1 MLSTAVPLL
10 LLPVRLETRFKTD
23 QSPYQLLI
31 RIYPDVVHID
41 SFERG
46 LSEMEVQWGEHFLE
60 QTRAAE
66 GDPDKQLNAWAQL
79 AQVFGPR
86 RAAWIANKTNPA
98 GPESIRADPTKPHTP
113 CTTLLPDFWV
123 ASGTAFYDENGHPDS
138 RHFSVQGREVKY
150 PDHSDCIYV
159 LPRLDQ
165 PGNGQTLQDDPH
177 AGWLVDF
184 ERAEAIGMGIR
195 VSNLPNVNLRID
207 QLLVYGI
214 KASLDPKQGKD
225 RLEKLFD
232 AHHYTQGLAFVAQ
245 GTPTNNTLSAP
256 SGYDSGDHG
265 SRDSFEIERQQT
277 ASEKDL
283 ANHRIIA
290 KYLGIDSS
298 KLVNVQH
305 AKVEEQQDA
314 REMNEVLWK
323 TTWKRFLE
331 ELLAL
336 NTPDQL
342 QDINNMYNHFMKYV
356 RARGPIPALRVG
368 SQPYGVLPVM
378 ALGETGRTN
387 AVNTRSAACLRELR
401 EIWRAALKNKELVP
415 RLTTDE
421 EDPDP
426 SLTLL
431 RILAMAPTG
440 LNYVGRN
447 STRIVPASSEMSED
461 GFKKTG
467 RTVPPALQ
475 KALDSMFG
483 PNIVTSHQRTVFTT
497 HAGLCSLGYELTR
510 EDDFDPSSGDT
521 SLFNLLRDKST
532 VVEGLPKLKAPVRAQ
547 LLRETLDLASH
558 RLDAWITSLATE
570 RLERLR
576 ENVNTATGL
585 SIGGY
590 GWVEN
595 LVPDAENSA
604 SSNHENFEFLHAP
617 SLAHATTAALL
628 RSGYLARRKKA
639 ASSESN
645 RDSNAVAV
653 NLSSDRIRLALHL
666 VDGVRGGQSLGTLL
680 GYRFERALHEQGLD
694 QYIPRFRDLAPGST
708 DLVPPGTLDD
718 RTTAKLSHLVLDGF
732 ELVQMY
738 RNAREKIPTDL
749 FNACEAQL
757 RALDEAI
764 DAVAD
769 LVLAESV
776 HHVAQGNH
784 VRAGATL
791 EAIARGETPPPELD
805 FVRTPRTGMNHTH
818 RIGVVLGPPSNEIP
832 WGISTPRAQAE
843 PALNHWVGNLLG
855 AQANDAVCKVTY
867 TDPTMNEKQT
877 VLVTIKDL
885 ELAPLDLVYLF
896 DSEVGG
902 HHSEI
907 EQRILYHV
915 QKDKPAINTIELE
928 FDASQGT
935 TPPAMGEVLEVARSL
950 RRLMTGARALEPRD
964 IDLPENVVEA
974 TPDVDPSLIA
984 RASAARTAFQV
995 AKDLLRAKIPANPDT
1010 PIADPPAAWT
1020 ALKALATYGIIGAIP
1035 VIPVNQADQ
1044 ADLTLKRLR
1053 SQAQGVLEEATVR
1066 DTRAQSITIETTA
1079 QGIAVLKVLFG
1090 EHFSVLPVFIPRA
1103 ENGRE
1108 LEQTFT
1114 SPTLQDTADLE
1125 SMTWFQ
1131 RIARVRDG
1139 AARLDTTMQYAEAHS
1154 GISLTFRI
1162 GQLPYQ
1168 ENEPWVALPSDTLP
1182 QHNRLSL
1189 VCIFSGERNF
1199 AKPLSGLLIE
1209 EWIETIPNKEELTGV
1224 TFRYDAP
1231 QPRAPQA
1238 LLLAVA
1244 PESVTTWDE
1253 SALETL
1259 LSETLELAKLRAV
1272 DLTALGEI
1280 GQYLPAMYVDAARI
1294 PIDFRLPLEKG
1305 SA

>member
-1 MLSTAVPLL
+1 MLSTSVPLL
-10 LLPVRLETRFKTD
+10 LLPVRLETRFVKTG
-23 QSPYQLLI
+23 PLYELRI
-31 RIYPDVVHID
+31 RIYPDVVHVD
-41 SFERG
+41 SFEPG
-46 LSEMEVQWGEHFLE
+46 LSEMEIQWGEHFRD
-60 QTRAAE
+60 QTRLA
-66 GDPDKQLNAWAQL
+66 GDDQDKQLNAWAQL

-86 RAAWIANKTNPA
+86 RAAWIAKQLSPTNQD
-98 GPESIRADPTKPHTP
+98 GPKRADTTKPHTP

-123 ASGTAFYDENGHPDS
+123 ASGNGSYTENAQQKLLT
-138 RHFSVQGREVKY
+138 FSERGREVKY
-150 PDHSDCIYV
+150 ADGLDCIYV

-165 PGNGQTLQDDPH
+165 PWNGQTLQDDPH

-184 ERAEAIGMGIR
+184 EKAEAIGMGIR
-195 VSNLPNVNLRID
+195 VSNLPNFNLRID
-207 QLLVYGI
+207 QLLVYGV
-214 KASLDPKQGKD
+214 KASLNPTDGKKRVEELLD
-225 RLEKLFD
+225 G
-232 AHHYTQGLAFVAQ
+232 HHYTHGLGFVAQ

-256 SGYDSGDHG
+256 SGYDSADHG
-265 SRDSFEIERQQT
+265 SRDSFQIERQQT
-277 ASEKDL
+277 ASEKDIS
-283 ANHRIIA
+283 NHRIVA
-290 KYLGIDSS
+290 KYLGIDS
-298 KLVNVQH
+298 KFLIKVQN
-305 AKVEEQQDA
+305 ANAEEQQDA
-314 REMNEVLWK
+314 AEINAVLWK
-323 TTWKRFLE
+323 ATWKRFLE

-336 NTPDQL
+336 NTPERL
-342 QDINNMYNHFMKYV
+342 QDIENMYGHFTKYV
-356 RARGPIPALRVG
+356 RARGPLPALRIG
-368 SQPYGVLPVM
+368 NQPYGVLPVM
-378 ALGETGRTN
+378 ALGETGSSD

-401 EIWRAALKNKELVP
+401 EIWRAALNNTVLIP
-415 RLTTDE
+415 RMTSDD
-421 EDPDP
+421 EDPN
-426 SLTLL
+426 LTLL
-431 RILAMAPTG
+431 RILTMAPTG

-447 STRIVPASSEMSED
+447 STRIVPSSSEISED

-475 KALDSMFG
+475 NALDSMFG
-483 PNIVTSHQRTVFTT
+483 PNTVTPHQRTVFTT
-497 HAGLCSLGYELTR
+497 HAGLCSLGYPLTK
-510 EDDFDPSSGDT
+510 EDDFTQSGDT
-521 SLFNLLRDKST
+521 SLFNLLRDRDK

-595 LVPDAENSA
+595 LVPDAEDSA
-604 SSNHENFEFLHAP
+604 SSNHEKFEFLHAP
-617 SLAHATTAALL
+617 SLAHATTSALL

-708 DLVPPGTLDD
+708 DLVPPGTIDD
-718 RTTAKLSHLVLDGF
+718 RTKAKLSHLVLDGF
-732 ELVQMY
+732 ELVQKY
-738 RNAREKIPTDL
+738 RQKMIPQDL
-749 FNACEAQL
+749 LDTCQAQL
-757 RALDEAI
+757 KGLDDAI

-791 EAIARGETPPPELD
+791 DAIARGETPPPELD

-818 RIGVVLGPPSNEIP
+818 RIGVIFSPSTAEVP
-832 WGISTPRAQAE
+832 WGITTPRAQAE
-843 PALNHWVGNLLG
+843 PALNHWVGLLLG
-855 AQANDAVCKVTY
+855 AQAQDAVCTVIY
-867 TDPTMNEKQT
+867 TDSTMSGKQT
-877 VLVTIKDL
+877 ILVTIKHL

-896 DSEVGG
+896 DSALGG

-915 QKDKPAINTIELE
+915 QKDKPSINTIELK
-928 FDASQGT
+928 FHASQGT

-950 RRLMTGARALEPRD
+950 RRLITGARALESRD
-964 IDLPENVVEA
+964 IELPENVIEA
-974 TPDVDPSLIA
+974 TPDVDPALIA
-984 RASAARTAFQV
+984 RTATARTAFQA

-1010 PIADPPAAWT
+1010 PIADPPAVWT
-1020 ALKALATYGIIGAIP
+1020 ALKALAAYGIIGAIP
-1035 VIPVNQADQ
+1035 VIPVNQADE
-1044 ADLTLKRLR
+1044 ADLALKRLR
-1053 SQAQGVLEEATVR
+1053 SQAQGVLEEATAR
-1066 DTRAQSITIETTA
+1066 DTRAQAMTIETTTQA
-1079 QGIAVLKVLFG
+1079 IAALKLLFG
-1090 EHFSVLPVFIPRA
+1090 EHFRALPSFTPPSP
-1103 ENGRE
+1103 NGEE
-1108 LEQTFT
+1108 LEKTFS
-1114 SPTLQDTADLE
+1114 SPTLQDTTDLQ

-1131 RIARVRDG
+1131 RITRVRDG
-1139 AARLDTTMQYAEAHS
+1139 AARLDTTMHYAEALS
-1154 GISLTFRI
+1154 GISPTFQI

-1168 ENEPWVALPSDTLP
+1168 ENEPWIAFPSDTLP
-1182 QHNRLSL
+1182 PHNRLSL

-1199 AKPLSGLLIE
+1199 TKPLSGLLIE
-1209 EWIETIPNKEELTGV
+1209 EWVEMIPNKEELTGV

-1244 PESVTTWDE
+1244 PESVATWDE

-1272 DLTALGEI
+1272 DLTALGEL
-1280 GQYLPAMYVDAARI
+1280 GQYLPAMYVDASRI
-1294 PIDFRLPLEKG
+1294 PTEFRLPLEKG

>member
-1 MLSTAVPLL
+1 MLSASVPLL
-10 LLPVRLETRFKTD
+10 LLPVRLETRFVKTGTL
-23 QSPYQLLI
+23 YVLLI
-31 RIYPDVVHID
+31 RIYPDVVHVD

-46 LSEMEVQWGEHFLE
+46 LSEMEVKWGEHFWD
-60 QTRAAE
+60 QTKLA
-66 GDPDKQLNAWAQL
+66 GVDQDKQLNAWAQL

-86 RAAWIANKTNPA
+86 RAAWIAKKTDPSE
-98 GPESIRADPTKPHTP
+98 PEPIQADPTKPHTP
-113 CTTLLPDFWV
+113 CTTLLPDFWI
-123 ASGTAFYDENGHPDS
+123 ASGTASYDKNGQPES

-150 PDHSDCIYV
+150 SDHSDCIYV

-184 ERAEAIGMGIR
+184 EKAEAIGMGIR
-195 VSNLPNVNLRID
+195 VSNLANVKLRID
-207 QLLVYGI
+207 QLLVYGV
-214 KASLDPKQGKD
+214 KASLNPTDGKK
-225 RLEKLFD
+225 RVEELLD
-232 AHHYTQGLAFVAQ
+232 AHHYTQGLAFVTQ

-256 SGYDSGDHG
+256 SGYNSGDHG
-265 SRDSFEIERQQT
+265 SRDSFAIERQQT
-277 ASEKDL
+277 ASEHDL
-283 ANHRIIA
+283 ANHRIMA

-298 KLVNVQH
+298 KLVNVQQ
-305 AKVEEQQDA
+305 AKVEEQQVA

-323 TTWKRFLE
+323 TTCERFLE

-336 NTPDQL
+336 NAPEQI
-342 QDINNMYNHFMKYV
+342 QDIKSMRNHFTNYV
-356 RARGPIPALRVG
+356 RARGPLPALRIG
-368 SQPYGVLPVM
+368 NQPYGVLPVM

-387 AVNTRSAACLRELR
+387 AVTTRSAACLRELR

-421 EDPDP
+421 EDPDS

-440 LNYVGRN
+440 LSYVGRN
-447 STRIVPASSEMSED
+447 STRIVPASSEISED
-461 GFKKTG
+461 GFKNTG
-467 RTVPPALQ
+467 RRPLPLHLQ
-475 KALDSMFG
+475 NALDTMFG
-483 PNIVTSHQRTVFTT
+483 PNTVTPHQRTVFTT
-497 HAGLCSLGYELTR
+497 HAGLRSLGYPLTK
-510 EDDFDPSSGDT
+510 EDDFAQSGDT
-521 SLFNLLRDKST
+521 SLFNLLRDRDK
-532 VVEGLPKLKAPVRAQ
+532 VVEGLPKLNARVRAQ

-570 RLERLR
+570 RLERIR
-576 ENVNTATGL
+576 ENGNTATGL

-595 LVPDAENSA
+595 LVPDSA
-604 SSNHENFEFLHAP
+604 SSNKEKFEFLHAP

-639 ASSESN
+639 ASRDN
-645 RDSNAVAV
+645 NKDSNAVAV

-680 GYRFERALHEQGLD
+680 GYRFERALHEQNLD
-694 QYIPRFRDLAPGST
+694 RHIPAFRTIAPGST
-708 DLVPPGTLDD
+708 DLVPPGTIDD
-718 RTTAKLSHLVLDGF
+718 RTKAKLSHLVLDGLA
-732 ELVQMY
+732 LVQKY
-738 RNAREKIPTDL
+738 RQEMIPQDL
-749 FNACEAQL
+749 LQACETQL
-757 RALDEAI
+757 KGLDDAI

-791 EAIARGETPPPELD
+791 EAIARGETPPPEID

-818 RIGVVLGPPSNEIP
+818 RIGVILSSPPTEAPWQIP
-832 WGISTPRAQAE
+832 TPRAQAE
-843 PALNHWVGNLLG
+843 PALNHWVKELLG
-855 AQANDAVCKVTY
+855 NDAKDTACQVAY
-867 TDPTMNEKQT
+867 TNATVNGEQTMWVSFQH
-877 VLVTIKDL
+877 L
-885 ELAPLDLVYLF
+885 ELAPLDLVYLL
-896 DSEVGG
+896 DGELGG

-915 QKDKPAINTIELE
+915 QKDKPSIVTISLK
-928 FDASQGT
+928 FDSSQSAT
-935 TPPAMGEVLEVARSL
+935 TPTMGQVLEVARSL
-950 RRLMTGARALEPRD
+950 RRLITGARALEPRD
-964 IDLPENVVEA
+964 LELPENVDEA

-984 RASAARTAFQV
+984 RATAARTAFQ
-995 AKDLLRAKIPANPDT
+995 ATNNRLRAKIPANPDT
-1010 PIADPPAAWT
+1010 PIGDPPAVWT
-1020 ALKALATYGIIGAIP
+1020 ALKDLAAYGIMGAIP
-1035 VIPVNQADQ
+1035 VIPLTSTDKANE
-1044 ADLTLKRLR
+1044 ADLVLKRLR
-1053 SQAQGVLEEATVR
+1053 SQAESVLDEATVR
-1066 DTRAQSITIETTA
+1066 DTRAQAMTIDTTA
-1079 QGIAVLKVLFG
+1079 QAIAVLKVLFG
-1090 EHFSVLPVFIPRA
+1090 ENFQVLPAFEPPTANR
-1103 ENGRE
+1103 EE
-1108 LEQTFT
+1108 LEKTFA
-1114 SPTLQDTADLE
+1114 SPTLQDTTDLH

-1139 AARLDTTMQYAEAHS
+1139 AARLDTTIQYAEALS
-1154 GISLTFRI
+1154 GTSLTFQI

-1168 ENEPWVALPSDTLP
+1168 ENERWVALPSDTLP

-1199 AKPLSGLLIE
+1199 AKPCSGLLIE
-1209 EWIETIPNKEELTGV
+1209 EWVEVIPNKEELTGV

-1244 PESVTTWDE
+1244 PESVPTWDE

-1272 DLTALGEI
+1272 DLTALGEL
-1280 GQYLPAMYVDAARI
+1280 GQYLPAMYVDASRI
-1294 PIDFRLPLEKG
+1294 PTEFRLPLEKG

>member
-1 MLSTAVPLL
+1 MLSASVPLL
-10 LLPVRLETRFKTD
+10 LLPVRLETRFFKTG
-23 QSPYQLLI
+23 LLYELRI
-31 RIYPDVVHID
+31 RIYPDVVHVD
-41 SFERG
+41 SFELG
-46 LSEMEVQWGEHFLE
+46 LSEMELKWGEHFWE

-66 GDPDKQLNAWAQL
+66 GDPDKLNAWAQL

-86 RAAWIANKTNPA
+86 RAAWIAKKTDPT
-98 GPESIRADPTKPHTP
+98 ESEPIPADPTKPHTP
-113 CTTLLPDFWV
+113 CTTLLPDFWI

-150 PDHSDCIYV
+150 QDHSNCIYV

-165 PGNGQTLQDDPH
+165 PASSENIKDDPH

-184 ERAEAIGMGIR
+184 EKAEAIGMGIR
-195 VSNLPNVNLRID
+195 VSNLPSANLRID
-207 QLLVYGI
+207 QLLVYGV
-214 KASLDPKQGKD
+214 KAFLRPDQGKT
-225 RLEKLFD
+225 RIEALLD
-232 AHHYTQGLAFVAQ
+232 AHHYTHGLAFVAQ

-256 SGYDSGDHG
+256 SGYDSGDQG
-265 SRDSFEIERQQT
+265 SRDSFKIERQQT
-277 ASEKDL
+277 ASENAL
-283 ANHRIIA
+283 ANHRIMA
-290 KYLGIDSS
+290 KYLGINSELLINVKDSD
-298 KLVNVQH
+298 
-305 AKVEEQQDA
+305 ATEQQDA

-323 TTWKRFLE
+323 ETWKRFLE

-336 NTPDQL
+336 KTPEQL
-342 QDINNMYNHFMKYV
+342 QDIENMREHFTNYV
-356 RARGPIPALRVG
+356 RARGPLPALRIG
-368 SQPYGVLPVM
+368 NQPYGVLPVM
-378 ALGETGRTN
+378 ALGKTGSSD

-401 EIWRAALKNKELVP
+401 EIWRAALNNEELIP
-415 RLTTDE
+415 RLTTK
-421 EDPDP
+421 DPNIGLP
-426 SLTLL
+426 LL

-440 LNYVGRN
+440 LSYVGRN
-447 STRIVPASSEMSED
+447 STRIVPALSEISED
-461 GFKKTG
+461 GLKSSG
-467 RTVPPALQ
+467 RRPLPVHLQ
-475 KALDSMFG
+475 NALDAMLG
-483 PNIVTSHQRTVFTT
+483 PNTVTPHQRTVFTT

-521 SLFNLLRDKST
+521 SLFNLLRDRDKG
-532 VVEGLPKLKAPVRAQ
+532 VEGLPTLKAPVRAQ

-558 RLDAWITSLATE
+558 RLDAWVTSLATE

-576 ENVNTATGL
+576 ENANTATGL

-595 LVPDAENSA
+595 LVPDTEDSA
-604 SSNHENFEFLHAP
+604 SLNHENFEFLHAP

-639 ASSESN
+639 PSSEGN
-645 RDSNAVAV
+645 QDSNAVAV

-680 GYRFERALHEQGLD
+680 GYRFERALHERRLD

-708 DLVPPGTLDD
+708 DLVPPGTIDD
-718 RTTAKLSHLVLDGF
+718 RTKAKLSHLVLDGF
-732 ELVQMY
+732 ELVQKY
-738 RNAREKIPTDL
+738 RQKMIPQDL
-749 FNACEAQL
+749 LDACQAQL
-757 RALDEAI
+757 KGLDDAI

-818 RIGVVLGPPSNEIP
+818 RIGVVFGPPSNEFP

-843 PALNHWVGNLLG
+843 PALNHWVGQLLG
-855 AQANDAVCKVTY
+855 VHAKDAICAVKY
-867 TDPTMNEKQT
+867 TDPTMNGEQT
-877 VLVTIKDL
+877 VLVTIKNL

-896 DSEVGG
+896 DSELGG
-902 HHSEI
+902 HYSEI

-915 QKDKPAINTIELE
+915 QKDRPSINTIELE
-928 FDASQGT
+928 FDASQSS

-950 RRLMTGARALEPRD
+950 RRLVTGSRALEPRD
-964 IDLPENVVEA
+964 IELPENVAEA
-974 TPDVDPSLIA
+974 TPDLDHNLLT
-984 RASAARTAFQV
+984 RATAARTAFQH
-995 AKDLLRAKIPANPDT
+995 AKDLLRTALPVNPET
-1010 PIADPPAAWT
+1010 PITNPSAVWT
-1020 ALKALATYGIIGAIP
+1020 ALMALAPYGLIGAIP
-1035 VIPVNQADQ
+1035 VIPVTQTNE
-1044 ADLTLKRLR
+1044 ADLALKRLR
-1053 SQAQGVLEEATVR
+1053 SQAQGVLDEATAR
-1066 DTRAQSITIETTA
+1066 DTRAQAMTIETTA
-1079 QGIAVLKVLFG
+1079 QAIVVLKILFG
-1090 EHFSVLPVFIPRA
+1090 EHFRILPAFTSPA
-1103 ENGRE
+1103 ENRNE
-1108 LEQTFT
+1108 LEKTFT
-1114 SPTLQDTADLE
+1114 SPTLQDTTDLH

-1139 AARLDTTMQYAEAHS
+1139 AARLDTTMHYAEALS
-1154 GISLTFRI
+1154 GISLTFQI

-1168 ENEPWVALPSDTLP
+1168 ENEPWIALPSDTLP

-1189 VCIFSGERNF
+1189 ACIFGGERNF

-1209 EWIETIPNKEELTGV
+1209 EWVEVIPNKEELTGI

-1244 PESVTTWDE
+1244 PEGVTTWDE

-1272 DLTALGEI
+1272 DLTALGEL
-1280 GQYLPAMYVDAARI
+1280 GQYLPAMYVDASRI